1 MLLKVKVSGTFQEPV
16 SVPGQGC
23 AKQKA
28 DVAKHPEVF
37 GHVGLLID
45 RPPGKVGLPF
55 AQSSEFKLNYPA
67 NPIHN
72 SPSPQWQRSLRVRWW
87 KASNMIVFVEKPK
100 MGFLLFT
107 RNRSRKFGVFET

>member
-45 RPPGKVGLPF
+45 KPPGKVGLPF
-55 AQSSEFKLNYPA
+55 AQSSDFKLNHPA
-67 NPIHN
+67 EPIHN
-72 SPSPQWQRSLRVRWW
+72 SPSPRLATIITGQ
-87 KASNMIVFVEKPK
+87 MVESKQYERFCREAK
-100 MGFLLFT
+100 VGLLALHEKSF
-107 RNRSRKFGVFET
+107 